1 MTSWWRCDNFPQ
13 TYNDIY
19 LYISIYIYIY
29 LPIHMCWD
37 MLRQW
42 CFYHSAGLYSLA
54 LFALDP
60 QRVNASNS
68 DHRLRA
74 PFGWAQDEVWILW
87 SWRRVRVKHGQ
98 TSGTIGQSMFG
109 LLMILQT
116 STPEGTITLKPPK
129 NSSKIIKVIAAS
141 TSTARQ
147 TDLDTKVQGG
157 WAEQKHM
164 HLFPLGL

>member
-19 LYISIYIYIY
+19 IYSYT
-29 LPIHMCWD
+29 HV
-37 MLRQW
+37 LRHVETMM
-42 CFYHSAGLYSLA
+42 FYHSAGLYSLA

-68 DHRLRA
+68 DQRLRA
-74 PFGWAQDEVWILW
+74 PFSWAQDEVWILW

-109 LLMILQT
+109 LLIILQT
-116 STPEGTITLKPPK
+116 STPEGTITLKPP
-129 NSSKIIKVIAAS
+129 NASKIIKVIAAS

-164 HLFPLGL
+164 HLWPLGL